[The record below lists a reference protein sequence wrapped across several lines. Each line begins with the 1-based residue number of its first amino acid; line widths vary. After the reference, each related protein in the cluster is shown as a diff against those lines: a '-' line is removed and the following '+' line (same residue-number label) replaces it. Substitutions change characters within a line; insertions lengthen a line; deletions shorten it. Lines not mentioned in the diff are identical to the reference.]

1 MRKYMFGMTLGLAA
15 LLPLNVEAQQQVA
28 SAGKTDPTYL
38 EFQVELPAK
47 VKTPVTPEY
56 PVRLFRARVEGEVL
70 VQFTVDE
77 RGQAVMETFKVLR
90 SSDNEFTEAV
100 KRAVKATSFH
110 PAEFR
115 GKKVRQL
122 VQVPYA
128 FDVQ

>member
-1 MRKYMFGMTLGLAA
+1 MRTLIIGLALGFLAVA
-15 LLPLNVEAQQQVA
+15 LPAGASAQQVA
-28 SAGKTDPTYL
+28 SAGQTDPTYM

-47 VKTPVTPEY
+47 VKTNVKPEY
-56 PVRLFRARVEGEVL
+56 PARLYRAKVEGQVL

-77 RGQAVMETFKVLR
+77 RGQAQMDTFKVLR

-100 KRAVKATSFH
+100 KRAVRATTFH

-122 VQVPYA
+122 VQVPFA
-128 FDVQ
+128 FEVN